1 MLGRQ
6 IPISQLTVDAAC
18 PLEIGD
24 WRVLPPPLYVPHLVV
39 SIKAPQEVSRGGTL
53 RYEVT
58 ILNSSGTP
66 YGLEPCPVFVQQLA
80 GQAAAHQLNCAVP
93 TIKAHSSVR
102 FEMRVSVPS
111 NTSSG
116 GEQAH
121 LDGGG
126 LGRQGRRRRPGHRRR
141 HRPDNRLRPMR
152 GLQTDRTAQ
161 R

>member
-66 YGLEPCPVFVQQLA
+66 YRLEPCPVFVQQLA

-102 FEMRVSVPS
+102 FEMQVSVPS
-111 NTSSG
+111 NTPVGESKLTWMAVVSDGRVAVADLATG
-116 GEQAH
+116 GVTVRIT
-121 LDGGG
+121 G
-126 LGRQGRRRRPGHRRR
+126 
-141 HRPDNRLRPMR
+141 
-152 GLQTDRTAQ
+152 
-161 R
+161 